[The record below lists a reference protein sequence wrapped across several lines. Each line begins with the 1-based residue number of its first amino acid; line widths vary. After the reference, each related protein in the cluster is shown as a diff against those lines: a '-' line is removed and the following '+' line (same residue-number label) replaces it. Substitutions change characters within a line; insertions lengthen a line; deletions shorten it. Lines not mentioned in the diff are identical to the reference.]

1 MATYINTH
9 THNSHPKRA
18 QFSMTFPP
26 QQKKPATWVHIST
39 TWGLQ
44 HYQYDLYFDGR
55 SFWNVFQSWTHWSF
69 SGDSGGSSAHT
80 ERRGRTH
87 EETTNGTA
95 VVVRS
100 QPFSCCWSC
109 GRVLRFCL
117 VETCGLGGGFEIYV
131 YKYWRIP
138 FVFLFRHHLFLNWW
152 SWFAWF
158 VDFFKR
164 FPNQKMATKN
174 SGIDFGTRRTWILGF
189 VCFFFR
195 CLWLPRMA
203 RSTVGAW
210 ARSRW
215 HLRVFQKIFL
225 VLKIEWKIVEVW
237 RCLLFFL
244 LSFLFVHAFELNKES
259 LNKCEGILRR
269 KGFEMFWYFWLISLI
284 AGFSSIWGWFQSSSG
299 RILTALWSRHVFQCF
314 FQDETSAFFPG
325 KPNYALPEPSKVQKF
340 LPFLHFL
347 PFWTFWTF
355 PCEIERFW
363 WILNVSGRNMNS
375 QQVLTSASTPKVQT
389 MCFLEW
395 HNWFVM
401 ISSCYQ
407 LKSVVAS
414 TQQSLSCLQ
423 VHPYE
428 ISWR

>member
-1 MATYINTH
+1 MIWGKPIIFGNTLISFSWNGTAPFCLEAIRDFYNVSHASLFRKHHSHHFRGNLHQH

-26 QQKKPATWVHIST
+26 QQKNPATWVHIST

-117 VETCGLGGGFEIYV
+117 VETCGLGGGIWNICVQILTYTIRFFISASFISQLVKLLRLICRLFQKISQPKNGQPKIPASISEPGELG
-131 YKYWRIP
+131 YWGL
-138 FVFLFRHHLFLNWW
+138 FV
-152 SWFAWF
+152 
-158 VDFFKR
+158 
-164 FPNQKMATKN
+164 
-174 SGIDFGTRRTWILGF
+174 
-189 VCFFFR
+189 FFR

-325 KPNYALPEPSKVQKF
+325 KPNYALFLMATTLLNFRGFQLPQK
-340 LPFLHFL
+340 
-347 PFWTFWTF
+347 
-355 PCEIERFW
+355 
-363 WILNVSGRNMNS
+363 
-375 QQVLTSASTPKVQT
+375 K
-389 MCFLEW
+389 
-395 HNWFVM
+395 
-401 ISSCYQ
+401 
-407 LKSVVAS
+407 
-414 TQQSLSCLQ
+414 
-423 VHPYE
+423 
-428 ISWR
+428 

>member
-1 MATYINTH
+1 MGKSTNKRWFFAAHSDSLIFAAPQTLKESKQNMWSCFMSRWFWWFKNSFSSYGCWTKNRGKTPPKWMVNIMENPIFLMDDLGETHYFWKHSNIIFMERNSRDFYNVSHSSLFRKHHSHHFHGNLHQHTH

-26 QQKKPATWVHIST
+26 QQKNPATWVHIST

-164 FPNQKMATKN
+164 FPNQKNGQPKIPA
-174 SGIDFGTRRTWILGF
+174 SISEPGELGY
-189 VCFFFR
+189 CFFFFFVAFGSR
-195 CLWLPRMA
+195 EWPGAPLEPEHGHGDISEFFR
-203 RSTVGAW
+203 RSFW
-210 ARSRW
+210 C
-215 HLRVFQKIFL
+215 
-225 VLKIEWKIVEVW
+225 WK
-237 RCLLFFL
+237 L
-244 LSFLFVHAFELNKES
+244 
-259 LNKCEGILRR
+259 
-269 KGFEMFWYFWLISLI
+269 
-284 AGFSSIWGWFQSSSG
+284 SG
-299 RILTALWSRHVFQCF
+299 R
-314 FQDETSAFFPG
+314 
-325 KPNYALPEPSKVQKF
+325 
-340 LPFLHFL
+340 
-347 PFWTFWTF
+347 
-355 PCEIERFW
+355 
-363 WILNVSGRNMNS
+363 
-375 QQVLTSASTPKVQT
+375 
-389 MCFLEW
+389 
-395 HNWFVM
+395 
-401 ISSCYQ
+401 
-407 LKSVVAS
+407 
-414 TQQSLSCLQ
+414 
-423 VHPYE
+423 
-428 ISWR
+428 